1 VCFIAARDQ
10 NVDELCCFSNLPTS
24 YVSLVQVYLGILPSQ
39 KCVAVKR
46 LHADAVNV
54 EKQFHNEI
62 EALSRYVNRSSG

>member
-1 VCFIAARDQ
+1 
-10 NVDELCCFSNLPTS
+10 
-24 YVSLVQVYLGILPSQ
+24 LVQVYLGILPSQ

-54 EKQFHNEI
+54 EKQFQNEI